1 MVDGQSF
8 KTNLCV
14 FSTIQH
20 QAHQLPLL
28 VDVQVHA
35 VQRQIQDEI
44 HQVERVAELL
54 ESVVMGDEH
63 RMDESREVGLEQI

>member
-1 MVDGQSF
+1 MQGCFQNKRRESHFEVNLAIFLDDSSELIRTYIMVDGQSF

-35 VQRQIQDEI
+35 V
-44 HQVERVAELL
+44 
-54 ESVVMGDEH
+54 
-63 RMDESREVGLEQI
+63 